1 MGNSREIQKKI
12 EKRKK
17 RNGGSEQIL
26 FFPAT
31 AKLLHTICYKKLS
44 TTYILHYFYDPLFY
58 TFLIIA
64 ISPLDGS
71 LPKRWTFYMST
82 VSARAKLPSLKK
94 FSFND
99 KNDTLTLTI
108 YYYYYTKS
116 PASVSYPPSHPA
128 FHCIL

>member
-1 MGNSREIQKKI
+1 MEDRSKF
-12 EKRKK
+12 
-17 RNGGSEQIL
+17 

-82 VSARAKLPSLKK
+82 VSARAKLPSLKNSLIMTK
-94 FSFND
+94 MIHLLLVLY
-99 KNDTLTLTI
+99 TAITI
-108 YYYYYTKS
+108 QTS
-116 PASVSYPPSHPA
+116 PPPSVTYPPSLHTP
-128 FHCIL
+128 F